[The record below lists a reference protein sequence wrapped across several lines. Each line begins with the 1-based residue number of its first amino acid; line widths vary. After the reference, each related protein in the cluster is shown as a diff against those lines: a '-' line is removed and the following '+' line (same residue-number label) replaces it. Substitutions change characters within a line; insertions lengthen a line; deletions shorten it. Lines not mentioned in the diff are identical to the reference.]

1 MPEPDRQ
8 VRPFA
13 DWLHDQRHGLTHI
26 ELGDALNDLIEAVT
40 ATGKAGKLTF
50 TVSIKPEGGMV
61 VVRDEIEVK
70 LPKPDRDPSLFFVDE
85 DMNLT
90 RDNPVQ
96 GRLALRD
103 ASAPPPEREVDP
115 DTGEIREVAAK

>member
-1 MPEPDRQ
+1 MTQPDRT

-13 DWLHDQRHGLTHI
+13 AWLNDQRSGLTHS
-26 ELGDALNDLIEAVT
+26 ELSDALNELIEAVGE
-40 ATGKAGKLTF
+40 TGKAGKLTF

-85 DMNLT
+85 DNNLT
-90 RDNPVQ
+90 RDNPFQ
-96 GRLALRD
+96 GTLALRGV
-103 ASAPPPEREVDP
+103 SEPPAEREVDP
-115 DTGEIREVAAK
+115 ETGEIREVAAR